1 MMTKYNT
8 IIIDDEPPARDR
20 LLKLLGNFPETFN
33 VLDTAKN
40 GREAKQKI
48 EALTPDLIF
57 LDIEM
62 PGLTGFE
69 LIEALEKIPM
79 VVFCTAYDQYS
90 LQAFETNSIDYL
102 VKPVRLERLE
112 KTIGKLKL
120 LDRHFSTQN
129 FSSFLKQVSF
139 QKEAK
144 KMTSITVKKGDKL
157 VFVKLEDVSHFEAG
171 DKYVNVHTNN
181 EIHLSEQS
189 LTQLEQKLPDNF
201 LRVHRAVII
210 NTDFVKEVQ
219 KYFNSRF
226 VITLN
231 NPKKSSLTTGRSY
244 NQAIKEWMNI

>member
-1 MMTKYNT
+1 MNTKYTT
-8 IIIDDEPPARDR
+8 IVIDDEPPARDR
-20 LLKLLGNFPETFN
+20 LLKLLGNFPEIFH
-33 VLDTAKN
+33 VIAEAKN

-48 EALTPDLIF
+48 EALKPDLIF

-69 LIEALEKIPM
+69 LLEALETIPI
-79 VVFCTAYDQYS
+79 VIFCTAYDQYS
-90 LQAFETNSIDYL
+90 LKAFETNSIDYL

-129 FSSFLKQVSF
+129 FSSFLKEVSL

-144 KMTSITVKKGDKL
+144 KMTSITVKKGEKL
-157 VFVKLEDVSHFEAG
+157 VFVKLEDVSHFEAE

-201 LRVHRAVII
+201 LRVHRAIII
-210 NTDFVKEVQ
+210 NTDFVNDVQ
-219 KYFNSRF
+219 KYFNSRYI
-226 VITLN
+226 ITLN
-231 NPKKSSLTTGRSY
+231 DKKLTSLTSGRSY
-244 NQAIKEWMNI
+244 NAHIKIWMGL